1 MRFFKF
7 DLGQKIQNFAYEQN
21 EWRCYFKHYSI
32 FGLASLKSPIVKE
45 VSYLRGTT
53 VQFVRYSM
61 HCIGLIINKSFY
73 GVPFFDLRM
82 RPLWVSLIFFGMLP
96 TTQSI
101 VSAVFWGGIVYLL
114 ESVASIRDDNE
125 LMLTMQQKLQM

>member
-7 DLGQKIQNFAYEQN
+7 DLGQTTQNFAYEQN
-21 EWRCYFKHYSI
+21 EWRCYFKQYSI
-32 FGLASLKSPIVKE
+32 FAAASLKSPIEKE
-45 VSYLRGTT
+45 VLHLKGTT

-73 GVPFFDLRM
+73 GVAFFELPM
-82 RPLWVSLIFFGMLP
+82 RPLWVSLFFFGMIAA
-96 TTQSI
+96 TQSI
-101 VSAVFWGGIVYLL
+101 SSGVFWGGIVYLL

-125 LMLTMQQKLQM
+125 LMLTMRQKLQT